1 MLKNHWFYHYFLKG
15 QESEEHSRTASEGAR
30 RTVFWSKKL
39 QKRSKKETNEPLDM
53 KGKYDA
59 YMFGLGGP
67 RSENVEK
74 QMVFKGCLRGAKG
87 QEHSK
92 SRNKSMRKWL
102 LVEKATKK
110 GAKQRTNEPLD
121 MRWQV

>member
-1 MLKNHWFYHYFLKG
+1 MPG
-15 QESEEHSRTASEGAR
+15 RGREGPF
-30 RTVFWSKKL
+30 FWSKKL

-67 RSENVEK
+67 KGENVEK
-74 QMVFKGCLRGAKG
+74 PLVFKGFLRGAKG
-87 QEHSK
+87 QEHSN
-92 SRNKSMRKWL
+92 SRKKLMRKWF
-102 LVEKATKK
+102 LVEKVTKK

-121 MRWQV
+121 MR

>member
-1 MLKNHWFYHYFLKG
+1 MLKFHWFYHYFLKG
-15 QESEEHSRTASEGAR
+15 QRRQKDAKSTNRREV

-39 QKRSKKETNEPLDM
+39 QKMSKKETNEPLHM

-67 RSENVEK
+67 KSENVEK
-74 QMVFKGCLRGAKG
+74 PLVFKSFLRGAKG

-92 SRNKSMRKWL
+92 SRKESMRKWCL
-102 LVEKATKK
+102 
-110 GAKQRTNEPLD
+110 G
-121 MRWQV
+121 

>member
-1 MLKNHWFYHYFLKG
+1 MKG
-15 QESEEHSRTASEGAR
+15 QGCREGIQKTNNYLG

-67 RSENVEK
+67 KSENVEK
-74 QMVFKGCLRGAKG
+74 PVVFKGFLRGAKG

-92 SRNKSMRKWL
+92 SRKKWMRKWF

-110 GAKQRTNEPLD
+110 RSKTENK
-121 MRWQV
+121 

>member
-1 MLKNHWFYHYFLKG
+1 MLQWGLESKMLKNHWFYHYFLKG
-15 QESEEHSRTASEGAR
+15 QKSEKHSRSARDWAR

-59 YMFGLGGP
+59 YMFGFGGP
-67 RSENVEK
+67 KGEHVEK
-74 QMVFKGCLRGAKG
+74 PLVFKGFLRGAKG

-92 SRNKSMRKWL
+92 SRKN
-102 LVEKATKK
+102 
-110 GAKQRTNEPLD
+110 
-121 MRWQV
+121 

>member
-1 MLKNHWFYHYFLKG
+1 M
-15 QESEEHSRTASEGAR
+15 R
-30 RTVFWSKKL
+30 
-39 QKRSKKETNEPLDM
+39 
-53 KGKYDA
+53 GKYDA

-67 RSENVEK
+67 KSENVEK
-74 QMVFKGCLRGAKG
+74 PLVFKGFLRGAKG

-92 SRNKSMRKWL
+92 SRKKWMRKWF

>member
-1 MLKNHWFYHYFLKG
+1 
-15 QESEEHSRTASEGAR
+15 
-30 RTVFWSKKL
+30 
-39 QKRSKKETNEPLDM
+39 M

-67 RSENVEK
+67 ESENVEK
-74 QMVFKGCLRGAKG
+74 PLVFKRFLREAKG
-87 QEHSK
+87 QQHSK
-92 SRNKSMRKWL
+92 SRNKLMRKWF
-102 LVEKATKK
+102 LVEKAIKK

>member
-15 QESEEHSRTASEGAR
+15 QRSDEYSKEVLQSSEPDR
-30 RTVFWSKKL
+30 FWSKKL
-39 QKRSKKETNEPLDM
+39 QKRSKKEPNEPLDM

-59 YMFGLGGP
+59 YMFGLGWP
-67 RSENVEK
+67 ESENVEK
-74 QMVFKGCLRGAKG
+74 PLVFKGVLRGAKG

-92 SRNKSMRKWL
+92 SRKKQMRKWF